1 MPVSDENLLLVEGE
15 SDRSFFEE
23 VCTRLGL
30 RAHVRVAPPKDV
42 GGRFNTKQGLL
53 DHLPLLLKL
62 LPQGQLKRLAVVVD
76 ADFVANSGLGYLRT
90 FNAIETL
97 LSANG
102 FAHIKR
108 STPQE
113 KGLTF
118 RHSNGLADLGAWI
131 MPNNRDD
138 GALENFLHPCVSA
151 AEQTLF
157 QRAQHVVTS
166 LPTPKFGP
174 TQTRKAELATWLAWQ
189 RNPGR
194 GLHYALHDH
203 LFDAACPP
211 FAGLSEWLRRTFP

>member
-1 MPVSDENLLLVEGE
+1 MRSAENLLLVEGE

-23 VCTRLGL
+23 MCTRLGL
-30 RAHVRVAPPKDV
+30 RAHVRVAPPRDV

-62 LPQGQLKRLAVVVD
+62 LPQGPLKRLALVVD
-76 ADFVANSGLGYLRT
+76 ADFVANSGLGYTRT

-97 LSANG
+97 LSSHG
-102 FAHIKR
+102 FAHAKR

-113 KGLTF
+113 QGLTF

-151 AEQTLF
+151 GEQALF

-174 TQTRKAELATWLAWQ
+174 TQASKAELATWLAWQ

-194 GLHYALHDH
+194 GVHHALRDD

-211 FAGLSEWLRRTFP
+211 FAGFSAWLRRIFP